1 MTARS
6 SQKKGADGE
15 REVAA
20 LLTALFGVEVR
31 RGASPYLPGWQA
43 PDVFGLAGVHIEC
56 KRVQRLD
63 LCAALRQARRD
74 SDGKVGLVL
83 HRRNRELWVASVLL
97 ADLPGLVAALAP
109 MPKVLPARET
119 GQTLDSELPGNHLG
133 RIGQPDRKDTHNEPS

>member
-1 MTARS
+1 MTGRGA
-6 SQKKGADGE
+6 QKKGADGE

-20 LLTALFGVEVR
+20 LLSALFGVEVQ

-74 SDGKVGLVL
+74 SGGKVGLVL
-83 HRRNRELWVASVLL
+83 HRRNRETWVASVLL
-97 ADLPGLVAALAP
+97 ADLPALVAALQ
-109 MPKVLPARET
+109 KVLPALERD
-119 GQTLDSELPGNHLG
+119 QTLDSEATENCLDQA
-133 RIGQPDRKDTHNEPS
+133 GQYDTGATP

>member
-97 ADLPGLVAALAP
+97 ADLPGLVAALQ
-109 MPKVLPARET
+109 KVLPELER
-119 GQTLDSELPGNHLG
+119 GQTLDNEATGNHLG